1 MSFTVCPHSK
11 HALSPTFPSSSLQ
24 ARPGPGALLAT
35 ESEKNHSRASSI
47 STRFTSRV
55 ASNLAAPAEETR
67 KERIF
72 LGFLFPTPSPP
83 RRRIAVLVL
92 VEILGIGA
100 AAATAATTATV
111 PAITLPTRL
120 GIRVR
125 DERQGLQEGT
135 KRRWSWGPR
144 MR

>member
-1 MSFTVCPHSK
+1 MT
-11 HALSPTFPSSSLQ
+11 
-24 ARPGPGALLAT
+24 
-35 ESEKNHSRASSI
+35 
-47 STRFTSRV
+47 
-55 ASNLAAPAEETR
+55 SNLAAPTEETGE
-67 KERIF
+67 ERIF
-72 LGFLFPTPSPP
+72 LGLLFPTPPTP
-83 RRRIAVLVL
+83 RRRIAVLLV

-125 DERQGLQEGT
+125 DERQGLQEGA